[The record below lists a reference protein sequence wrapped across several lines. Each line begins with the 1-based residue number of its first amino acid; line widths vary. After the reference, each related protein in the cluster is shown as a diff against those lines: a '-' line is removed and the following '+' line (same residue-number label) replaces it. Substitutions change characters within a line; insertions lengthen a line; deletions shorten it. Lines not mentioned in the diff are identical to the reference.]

1 MGDEGDPGGISM
13 HQIMRHALALLGL
26 ILVAPSLNAAQS
38 EQRVA
43 LVIGNAAYQQGALP
57 TTANDAGLIAQTLQ
71 AAGFD
76 VVGARDLDGDTLRHT
91 LRDFMQKAAASGP
104 DTVAMIYLAEIGR
117 APSELQSPCNLVCRL
132 LLEKKKKN
140 IFTLSLLKKKKQKN
154 KKQNK

>member
-1 MGDEGDPGGISM
+1 
-13 HQIMRHALALLGL
+13 MRHALALLGL

-104 DTVAMIYLAEIGR
+104 DTVAMIYLAGYALR
-117 APSELQSPCNLVCRL
+117 
-132 LLEKKKKN
+132 
-140 IFTLSLLKKKKQKN
+140 
-154 KKQNK
+154 